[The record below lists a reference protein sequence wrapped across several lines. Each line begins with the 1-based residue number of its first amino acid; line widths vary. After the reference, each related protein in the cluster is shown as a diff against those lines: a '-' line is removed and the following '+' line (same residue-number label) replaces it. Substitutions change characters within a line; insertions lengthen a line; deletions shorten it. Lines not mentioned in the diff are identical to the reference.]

1 MALVSAENQRAM
13 PISCALNHSPNVYC
27 VTKMAMMGGVKTFG
41 VLDIIT
47 VQLHVHLFALE
58 PLDSAGPFDM
68 LNESNVIFD
77 MFII

>member
-1 MALVSAENQRAM
+1 
-13 PISCALNHSPNVYC
+13 
-27 VTKMAMMGGVKTFG
+27 MAMMGGVKTFG